1 MRLDRLL
8 AAVLAPAV
16 AVSLLAG
23 AADPAA
29 AELKGRPRL
38 LSGDTLLLGRDTVRL
53 HGIDAPEDDQYCEN
67 EFGRPFQCGLQA
79 LDALQELVGTSTV
92 TCVGTG
98 ATRSAVC
105 WRSATPGTSTSTAGW
120 SAPAG
125 RWPARRSSPISPIW
139 KTWRA
144 ASAPASGL

>member
-53 HGIDAPEDDQYCEN
+53 HGIDAPEDDQYC
-67 EFGRPFQCGLQA
+67 
-79 LDALQELVGTSTV
+79 
-92 TCVGTG
+92 
-98 ATRSAVC
+98 
-105 WRSATPGTSTSTAGW
+105 
-120 SAPAG
+120 
-125 RWPARRSSPISPIW
+125 
-139 KTWRA
+139 
-144 ASAPASGL
+144 